1 MASVSDS
8 DFFGRRGLPEKST
21 AIAWRR
27 PMDQTPRIK
36 MDLPADVRQIIAK
49 LEGHGYE
56 AYAVGGCVRDTIL
69 SRIPGDWD
77 ITTSAKPEQVKEIF
91 PKTIDTG
98 IQHGTVTVML
108 HRVGYEVTTYRIDG
122 EYADNRHPDQVEF
135 TNSLRLDL
143 ERRDFT
149 INAMAYNETAGL
161 VDLYDG
167 LGDLNQGMIRCVG
180 NPDQRFEEDALRML
194 RAVRFS
200 GQLGFRIEEQT
211 RQAIIRNVNDLKH
224 VSAER
229 IRVEV
234 MKLLVSK
241 DPGQIREAC
250 ATGMTAVFLPE
261 LDRMMQTDQCNPHHI
276 YTVGEHSIRG
286 VEWMNRFFGRK
297 AGSWDDS
304 MLPTAVEETVSRLTA
319 QCTGKQQQILCLT
332 MLLHDVAKP
341 ECMTVDEEGI
351 GHFYGHPGKGVVL
364 AKQIMRRLT
373 FDRETMDA
381 VCRLIDNHDRQIVP
395 ASRSVRRAASGIGR
409 DLIPLLTLVQCAD
422 VLSQNPETI
431 APKLERILAV
441 EEIYQN
447 ILEAEAPLSIR
458 ELAVSG
464 SDLIALGMNPGPQIG
479 ELLKSLL
486 SIVLDDPKQN
496 TRERL
501 MRLAKQEMKHWME

>member
-8 DFFGRRGLPEKST
+8 DFFGRRGLSGKST
-21 AIAWRR
+21 GMIGRR
-27 PMDQTPRIK
+27 RMDQTPGIK
-36 MDLPADVRQIIAK
+36 IDLPVDVRQMIAK

-77 ITTSAKPEQVKEIF
+77 ITTSAKPEQVKKIF

-149 INAMAYNETAGL
+149 INAMAYNDTDGM
-161 VDLYDG
+161 VDLYG
-167 LGDLNQGMIRCVG
+167 GIKDLNQGMIRCVG

-200 GQLGFRIEEQT
+200 GQLGFQIEEQT
-211 RQAIIRNVNDLKH
+211 RQAIIRNVMDLKH

-241 DPGQIREAC
+241 DPGQIREAYE
-250 ATGMTAVFLPE
+250 TGMTAVFLPE
-261 LDRMMQTDQCNPHHI
+261 FDRMMQTDQCNPHHI

-297 AGSWDDS
+297 AGGWDDS
-304 MLPTAVEETVSRLTA
+304 LLPTEVEKMVSRLTA

-341 ECMTVDEEGI
+341 ECKTVDENGI
-351 GHFYGHPGKGVVL
+351 GHFYGHPGKGSDL
-364 AKQIMRRLT
+364 AKQIMKRLT
-373 FDRETMDA
+373 FDRETMDM
-381 VCRLIDNHDRQIVP
+381 VCRLIDSHDRQIAP
-395 ASRSVRRAASGIGR
+395 ASRSVRRAVAGIGR

-441 EEIYQN
+441 EKIYQN
-447 ILEAEAPLSIR
+447 ILATEAPLSIR
-458 ELAVSG
+458 ELEVSG
-464 SDLIALGMNPGPQIG
+464 ADLIALGMDPGPKMG
-479 ELLKSLL
+479 ELLKHLL

-496 TRERL
+496 TRESL
-501 MRLAKQEMKHWME
+501 MGLAKQEIKNGME

>member
-21 AIAWRR
+21 EIAWRR
-27 PMDQTPRIK
+27 PMDQTPKIK

-149 INAMAYNETAGL
+149 INAMAYNETGGL

-194 RAVRFS
+194 RAIRFS

-261 LDRMMQTDQCNPHHI
+261 LDRMIQTDQCNPHHI

-304 MLPTAVEETVSRLTA
+304 MLPTAVEETVGRLTA

-351 GHFYGHPGKGVVL
+351 GHFYGHPGKGAVL

-395 ASRSVRRAASGIGR
+395 ASQSVRRAVSGIGR
-409 DLIPLLTLVQCAD
+409 DLIPLLTLVQFAD

-431 APKLERILAV
+431 APKLERVLAV

-479 ELLKSLL
+479 KLLKSLL

-501 MRLAKQEMKHWME
+501 MGLAKQEMKHWME

>member
-1 MASVSDS
+1 M
-8 DFFGRRGLPEKST
+8 E
-21 AIAWRR
+21 
-27 PMDQTPRIK
+27 QTPRIK
-36 MDLPADVRQIIAK
+36 IDLPVDVRQIIAK
-49 LEGHGYE
+49 LERHGYE

-69 SRIPGDWD
+69 SRVPGDWD
-77 ITTSAKPEQVKEIF
+77 ITTSAKPEQVKAIF
-91 PKTIDTG
+91 PRTIDTG

-108 HRVGYEVTTYRIDG
+108 HHVGYEVTTYRIDG

-135 TNSLRLDL
+135 TNSLSLDL

-149 INAMAYNETAGL
+149 INAMAYNDTDGL
-161 VDLYDG
+161 VDFYDG
-167 LGDLNQGMIRCVG
+167 IKDLNRGIIRCVG

-211 RQAIIRNVNDLKH
+211 RQAIMRNVKDLKH

-229 IRVEV
+229 IRVEL

-261 LDRMMQTDQCNPHHI
+261 LDRMVQTDQCNPHHI

-304 MLPTAVEETVSRLTA
+304 MLPTTVEETVSRLAA
-319 QCTGKQQQILCLT
+319 QCTGKQQQILCVT

-341 ECMTVDEEGI
+341 KCMTVDGDGI
-351 GHFYGHPGKGVVL
+351 GHFYGHPGKGSVL

-373 FDRETMDA
+373 FDRETMDVA
-381 VCRLIDNHDRQIVP
+381 CRLIDNHDRQIAP
-395 ASRSVRRAASGIGR
+395 ASRSVRRAAAEIGR

-431 APKLERILAV
+431 VPKLERILAV
-441 EEIYQN
+441 EEIYRN
-447 ILEAEAPLSIR
+447 ILETEAPLSIR
-458 ELAVSG
+458 DLAISG
-464 SDLIALGMNPGPQIG
+464 SDLIALGMTPGPQIG
-479 ELLKSLL
+479 ELLKILL

-496 TRERL
+496 TREVL
-501 MRLAKQEMKHWME
+501 MGLAKQEMKKCMD

>member
-1 MASVSDS
+1 M
-8 DFFGRRGLPEKST
+8 G
-21 AIAWRR
+21 
-27 PMDQTPRIK
+27 QTPGITI
-36 MDLPADVRQIIAK
+36 DLPGDVRQIIER
-49 LEGHGYE
+49 LERRGHE

-98 IQHGTVTVML
+98 IQHGTVTVMMR
-108 HRVGYEVTTYRIDG
+108 HVGYEVTTYRIDG

-135 TNSLRLDL
+135 TNSLSLDL

-149 INAMAYNETAGL
+149 INAMAYNDEDGL
-161 VDLYDG
+161 VDYYEG
-167 LGDLNQGMIRCVG
+167 LEDLNRGIIRCVG
-180 NPDQRFEEDALRML
+180 NPQQRFEEDALRML

-211 RQAIIRNVNDLKH
+211 RQAILQSANDLRH

-229 IRVEV
+229 IRVEI
-234 MKLLVSK
+234 MKLLVSG

-276 YTVGEHSIRG
+276 YTVGEHSIRS

-297 AGSWDDS
+297 AGAWDDS
-304 MLPTAVEETVSRLTA
+304 MLPAAVEEMVNRLAA

-332 MLLHDVAKP
+332 MLLHDVSKP
-341 ECMTVDEEGI
+341 ECKTVDEDGI
-351 GHFYGHPGKGVVL
+351 GHFYGHPRKGSVL
-364 AKQIMRRLT
+364 AKQIMRRLA
-373 FDRETMDA
+373 FDRETMD
-381 VCRLIDNHDRQIVP
+381 VVSCLIDHHDRQTAP
-395 ASRSVRRAASGIGR
+395 SYKSVRRAAAGIGR

-422 VLSQNPETI
+422 VLSQNPQTI
-431 APKLERILAV
+431 TPKLERILAV

-447 ILEAEAPLSIR
+447 IIGDEAPLSIR
-458 ELAVSG
+458 ELEVSG
-464 SDLIALGMNPGPQIG
+464 NDLIALGMKPGPKIG
-479 ELLKSLL
+479 EILNHLL

-496 TRERL
+496 TKEQL
-501 MRLAKQEMKHWME
+501 MGLVKQEIENGIE

>member
-1 MASVSDS
+1 MEQA
-8 DFFGRRGLPEKST
+8 
-21 AIAWRR
+21 
-27 PMDQTPRIK
+27 PRLR
-36 MDLPADVRQIIAK
+36 MDLPEDVRQIIAK

-69 SRIPGDWD
+69 ARIPGDWD

-91 PKTIDTG
+91 PRTIDTG

-108 HRVGYEVTTYRIDG
+108 HHVGYEVTTYRIDG

-135 TNSLRLDL
+135 TNSLSLDL

-149 INAMAYNETAGL
+149 INAMAYNDTNGL

-167 LGDLNQGMIRCVG
+167 IKDLNRGIIRCVG

-200 GQLGFRIEEQT
+200 GQMGFRIEEQT
-211 RQAIIRNVNDLKH
+211 RQAIMRHVKDLNH

-229 IRVEV
+229 IRVEL

-276 YTVGEHSIRG
+276 YTVGEHSLRG

-297 AGSWDDS
+297 AGVWDDS
-304 MLPTAVEETVSRLTA
+304 MLPAAVEKTVSRLIA
-319 QCTGKQQQILCLT
+319 QCTEKQQQILCLT

-341 ECMTVDEEGI
+341 ECMTIDEDGI
-351 GHFYGHPGKGVVL
+351 GHFYGHPGKGSVL
-364 AKQIMRRLT
+364 AKQIMKRLT
-373 FDRETMDA
+373 FDRETMDM
-381 VCRLIDNHDRQIVP
+381 VSRLIDHHDRQIAP
-395 ASRSVRRAASGIGR
+395 TPKCVRRAAAAIGR
-409 DLIPLLTLVQCAD
+409 ELIPLLTLVQCAD
-422 VLSQNPETI
+422 VLSQNPVTI

-441 EEIYQN
+441 EEIYRKMM
-447 ILEAEAPLSIR
+447 ETEAPLSIR

-464 SDLIALGMNPGPQIG
+464 SDLIALGLAPGPQIG
-479 ELLKSLL
+479 ELLKILL

-496 TRERL
+496 TREVL
-501 MRLAKQEMKHWME
+501 LGFAKQEIKKYMD